1 MLFFFLAKGLSPY
14 PKAKKLPI
22 FSTQKYMVKKAFKSL
37 IPRESVAV
45 HGGKWETSVM
55 FSRVRDH
62 IIPDS
67 VKIFSH
73 FLEIL

>member
-1 MLFFFLAKGLSPY
+1 
-14 PKAKKLPI
+14 
-22 FSTQKYMVKKAFKSL
+22 MVKKAFKSL